1 MTESRAGDQRP
12 KPFRVADRLREARE
26 AAGLQQKEIGNL
38 LGWDPAKVSKTES
51 AERTAVSEADVR
63 SWARATRMSNEDL
76 DETLD
81 LLARFKAN
89 ERSWRDRMRHGRRP
103 VQVQYNRLYEELTR
117 FRAFQTAW
125 IPGILQTPDYARQ
138 IFADLN
144 ELDPEAPKDID
155 ADVRTRMA
163 RREFLYD
170 LGKKFEFIITES
182 ALRTL
187 IVDPP
192 VMRVQLVRLE
202 DVLDLPNVRLGI
214 LPQGIRL
221 HTAPQSSFVL
231 YDDMAIA
238 EGFVIDNPYHG
249 AQAQRFADVME
260 RFWRDAVEGAEAR
273 DLIRRIIADLPTA

>member
-1 MTESRAGDQRP
+1 MTDYRADESQP

-26 AAGLQQKEIGNL
+26 ASGLQQKEL
-38 LGWDPAKVSKTES
+38 AAKLKWDPAKLSKTES
-51 AERTAVSEADVR
+51 GARTAVSEADVR
-63 SWARATRMSNEDL
+63 AWAKATGMSDEDR

-89 ERSWRDRMRHGRRP
+89 EKSWRERMRHGRRS
-103 VQVQYNRLYEELTR
+103 VQVQYNELYRTLMR

-125 IPGILQTPDYARQ
+125 IPGILQTADYARQ

-144 ELDPEAPKDID
+144 ELDPETPIDIE
-155 ADVRTRMA
+155 ADVEARMA

-170 LGKKFEFIITES
+170 SSKEFDFILTES
-182 ALRTL
+182 VLRTL
-187 IVDPP
+187 IVDSK
-192 VMRVQLVRLE
+192 VMRAQLVRLE
-202 DVLDLPNVRLGI
+202 DFLDLPNVQIGI
-214 LPQGIRL
+214 LPQGRRL

-249 AQAQRFADVME
+249 AQAQRFATVFKRMWSE
-260 RFWRDAVEGAEAR
+260 SVKGDAVREV
-273 DLIRRIIADLPTA
+273 IRKAIADLPQ